1 MRNRETLMA
10 RVAATAAA
18 ALLAGTAATASAAEV
33 KLGAL
38 MPMTGGLQAYGEA
51 CLHGVELAAEE
62 ANAAGGVLGSKV
74 SVVVADTQTKPQ
86 PAIDAAKKL
95 VTIDKVAGIIG
106 ALSSGNTGP
115 VASSVTSVEGV
126 PQISPA
132 STAPS
137 LTNLVDKDFL
147 YRTVP
152 SDAFQGVALAEI
164 VKGAGIDNVAVM
176 YINNDYGDGLASAF
190 SKAFGTLG
198 GNVSAAGAFEPNK
211 ASYRGEL
218 KALSGGGAESLVLI
232 AYPDDGGLTIVKQ
245 ALEEGYFG
253 KFVFTDG
260 MKAEKVVE
268 QIGAQYLNGSI
279 GSAPKAL
286 ETDAGGMFT
295 KMYEKKY
302 GELPPRP
309 FIDSSYDAAM
319 ILMLAMEKAGSTD
332 GTKVRDAIRQVSNP
346 PGTKI
351 LPGEFAKAVDLIK
364 KGENIDYVGAAGQ
377 QDFDA
382 AGDVSGTFEEWA
394 IEDGKLVTKR
404 VFAPGSSS

>member
-1 MRNRETLMA
+1 MRNTKTWATRA
-10 RVAATAAA
+10 AATAVA
-18 ALLAGTAATASAAEV
+18 ALLAGTAASAAADEV

-51 CLHGVELAAEE
+51 ALNGVRLAADE
-62 ANAAGGVLGSKV
+62 ANAAGGVLGEKV
-74 SVVVADTQTKPQ
+74 TVVVADTQTKPQ

-95 VTIDKVAGIIG
+95 VTIDKVAGIVG

-126 PQISPA
+126 PQISSA

-137 LTNLVDKDFL
+137 LTNLQDKDFL
-147 YRTVP
+147 FRTVP
-152 SDAFQGVALAEI
+152 SDAFQGVALAQI

-176 YINNDYGDGLASAF
+176 YLNNDYGEGLANAF
-190 SKAFGTLG
+190 SRSYDGIG
-198 GNVSAAGAFEPNK
+198 GNVTAAGAFEPNK

-218 KALSGGGAESLVLI
+218 KALSGEKVDTLVLI

-245 ALEEGYFG
+245 ALEEGYFK

-286 ETDAGGMFT
+286 ETDSGMLFT
-295 KMYEKKY
+295 KMYEGKH

-319 ILMLAMEKAGSTD
+319 VLLLAIQKAGTTD

-346 PGTKI
+346 PGAKI
-351 LPGEFAKAVDLIK
+351 LPGEFAKAIDLIK
-364 KGENIDYVGAAGQ
+364 KGENIDYVGAAGE
-377 QDFDA
+377 QDFDDK
-382 AGDVSGTFEEWA
+382 GDVAGTFEEWT
-394 IEDGKLVTKR
+394 IEGGKLVTKR
-404 VFAPGSSS
+404 VFAPGQGS